1 MMDDSLL
8 QEVDN
13 ELADQPIE
21 PVDHADYITNV
32 HMSAQWNIFR
42 NDLADDMFADYLVAH
57 AELAV

>member
-1 MMDDSLL
+1 MMDDLFL

-21 PVDHADYITNV
+21 LVDDVGYITNV
-32 HMSAQWNIFR
+32 HVSAQWNIFR
-42 NDLADDMFADYLVAH
+42 NDLADDMFANYLVAH